1 MFLSQYLDSKWTCL
15 NKFASLSLI
24 QNKKLSLNDSLE
36 VLILVRISS
45 QTSTIIPPPH
55 WYCDLA
61 KTGN

>member
-15 NKFASLSLI
+15 NTFASLSLI

-45 QTSTIIPPPH
+45 QTSTIIPPH